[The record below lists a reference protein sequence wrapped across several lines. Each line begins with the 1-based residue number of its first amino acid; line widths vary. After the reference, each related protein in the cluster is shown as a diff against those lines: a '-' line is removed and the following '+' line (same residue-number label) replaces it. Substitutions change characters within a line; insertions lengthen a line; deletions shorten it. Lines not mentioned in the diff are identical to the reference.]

1 MTKLVSTLD
10 WDEPLSEH
18 LIEEWSRWRFSIPEV
33 ENLRIPR
40 VMVPNLIDT
49 THKNR
54 LIFCD
59 ASEDVAV
66 CYRHLMYGNGPTA
79 T

>member
-49 THKNR
+49 THIK
-54 LIFCD
+54 
-59 ASEDVAV
+59 S
-66 CYRHLMYGNGPTA
+66 
-79 T
+79 